1 MVRTRSQLSNE
12 QSTALTSGYT
22 LSSTREPSLNNRHAT
37 SASTSSPT
45 PKDVQPLSKTAE
57 QNVKGP
63 SRLVEIGTEINVEEG
78 EEVQDED
85 DGAEMIKWGCILL
98 IGSAISFL
106 VGIWSIAI
114 GPLVETEG
122 LGVSFVF
129 SPLFRSSQ
137 S

>member
-37 SASTSSPT
+37 SSSASSST
-45 PKDVQPLSKTAE
+45 PQEVQPLCETVE

-85 DGAEMIKWGCILL
+85 DGTEMIKWGYILL
-98 IGSAISFL
+98 IGSSLSFL
-106 VGIWSIAI
+106 LGIWSIAI
-114 GPLVETEG
+114 GPFVETDG
-122 LGVSFVF
+122 LGVSFIF
-129 SPLFRSSQ
+129 FPLPRSL
-137 S
+137 